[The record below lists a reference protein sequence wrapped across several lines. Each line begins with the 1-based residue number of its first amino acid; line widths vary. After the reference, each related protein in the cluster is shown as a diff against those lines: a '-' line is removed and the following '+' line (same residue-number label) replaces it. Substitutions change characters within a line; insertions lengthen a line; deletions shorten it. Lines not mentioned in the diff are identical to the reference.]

1 MIVHLHMMLLSYSV
15 LKSTKGLATTS
26 IKSSE
31 EQEHSVVL
39 DEALKE
45 LEDYEDLFQRTSNTK
60 EYIVVDDD
68 NSDSYDEEEK
78 PYKASPLGSQ
88 RVVLQTYTSVDCE
101 ESYLVLNDLRPTH
114 VVLYD
119 ADTSFIRS
127 LELYVVVVLVVVV
140 VQRKMIPFECTSC
153 YLNQVPRR
161 RII

>member
-1 MIVHLHMMLLSYSV
+1 MMLLSYSV

-68 NSDSYDEEEK
+68 NSDSYD
-78 PYKASPLGSQ
+78 
-88 RVVLQTYTSVDCE
+88 
-101 ESYLVLNDLRPTH
+101 
-114 VVLYD
+114 
-119 ADTSFIRS
+119 
-127 LELYVVVVLVVVV
+127 
-140 VQRKMIPFECTSC
+140 
-153 YLNQVPRR
+153 
-161 RII
+161 